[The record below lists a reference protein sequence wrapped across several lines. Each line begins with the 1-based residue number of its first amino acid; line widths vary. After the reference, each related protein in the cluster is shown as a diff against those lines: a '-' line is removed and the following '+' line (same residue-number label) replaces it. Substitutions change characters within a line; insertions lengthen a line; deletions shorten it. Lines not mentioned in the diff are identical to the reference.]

1 MGEALT
7 LQDRRGVIVECNP
20 AACALFG
27 YEPDG
32 LQGLRFS
39 AIPLVFLC
47 EDGTP
52 LPPEEHPVE
61 LAMRLGRPM
70 RNVLL
75 GMRPAVRPAGAP
87 HPEGSTPPTRW
98 ILVNAMPLGQGQ
110 ANPGVVS
117 TFTDMT
123 AYHQG
128 QGVRLNTNQAEK
140 PGSESD
146 PRPSA

>member
-1 MGEALT
+1 
-7 LQDRRGVIVECNP
+7 
-20 AACALFG
+20 
-27 YEPDG
+27 
-32 LQGLRFS
+32 
-39 AIPLVFLC
+39 
-47 EDGTP
+47 

-75 GMRPAVRPAGAP
+75 GMRRAVSPAGATP
-87 HPEGSTPPTRW
+87 PEGSAPPTRW
-98 ILVNAMPLGQGQ
+98 ILVNAMPLGQGL

-117 TFTDMT
+117 TFTDVT
-123 AYHQG
+123 AYRQG
-128 QGVRLNTNQAEK
+128 QGTRLNTDQADK